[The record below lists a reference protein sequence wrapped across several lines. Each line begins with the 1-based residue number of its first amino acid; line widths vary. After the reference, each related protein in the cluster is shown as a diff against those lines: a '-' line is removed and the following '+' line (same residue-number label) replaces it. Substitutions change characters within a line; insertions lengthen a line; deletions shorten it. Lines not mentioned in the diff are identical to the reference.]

1 MKHGTFTLPIAE
13 TKDATLFGDNDIV
26 MEKLKTAIQKLDLQN
41 QIEWMIDLGYQLT
54 VYARGAYPVGD
65 ESGNLNQLLG
75 FNELQHQIYGRIRT
89 LRRGEIWT
97 IESFIQ
103 SLSEKAECYGIL
115 RDLKAAFNASRNSV
129 PTSERVQ

>member
-1 MKHGTFTLPIAE
+1 
-13 TKDATLFGDNDIV
+13 
-26 MEKLKTAIQKLDLQN
+26 
-41 QIEWMIDLGYQLT
+41 

-65 ESGNLNQLLG
+65 GSGNLNQLLG

>member
-1 MKHGTFTLPIAE
+1 
-13 TKDATLFGDNDIV
+13 
-26 MEKLKTAIQKLDLQN
+26 MEELESALQKLGVQN

-89 LRRGEIWT
+89 LRRGDIWT
-97 IESFIQ
+97 IGSFIQ
-103 SLSEKAECYGIL
+103 GLSEKAQYYGIL
-115 RDLKAAFNASRNSV
+115 RDLKAAFNASRKSI
-129 PTSERVQ
+129 PTSEQS